1 MYVTAKKCPKSIGQR
16 ALNKGHARNPTLIQQ
31 LTFSK
36 NISKIDLW
44 RLNFQKPFRFFFLH
58 AKRLVSDDSYVI
70 TSFVLIAKSNS
81 ILVVAVAFLILF
93 FHRRDLKFDVK
104 QYSVESDWVIYIGH
118 LDTPRE
124 LETSKGVPDRVKK
137 KNTTLRKADP
147 PKIYRHS
154 LQVFERPERN
164 CPNCTQGLYEKS
176 LPYNFRFNSKS
187 VNTTYTNRWARKY
200 HGLCWG
206 TF

>member
-124 LETSKGVPDRVKK
+124 LETSKGVPDIVKK
-137 KNTTLRKADP
+137 KTQRLEKLIHLKSIGTLYKCLR
-147 PKIYRHS
+147 
-154 LQVFERPERN
+154 
-164 CPNCTQGLYEKS
+164 GLKGIARIAHRVYTKNHCHIIFGLTAS
-176 LPYNFRFNSKS
+176 QSTLPTPTGEPGNIMDYVEVHF
-187 VNTTYTNRWARKY
+187 
-200 HGLCWG
+200 
-206 TF
+206 